1 MELQGKNI
9 LITGAG
15 SGIGQGA
22 AKLFHQAGGNLV
34 LCGRNLDK
42 LQKAAKEISPN
53 LDRISCQPCDT
64 SKPEQVKSLIDET
77 IRQLKSID
85 ILVHCV
91 GVNLAQR
98 TFEQLNATSW
108 RELLDGNLDSA
119 FHCIHETLKHMRPR
133 KKGLVIVVN
142 SISGLRANPLGGS
155 GYNAG
160 KFGLHGLVTTIA
172 AEESKNNIRFCTIFP
187 GEVNTPILDVRPNPV
202 SDEHRLQILQPD
214 DVAQAIRFVAQLPDH
229 VVIPELVIIPSKG
242 TFI

>member
-1 MELQGKNI
+1 MELSGKNV

-22 AKLFHQAGGNLV
+22 ARLLHQAGANLV
-34 LCGRNLDK
+34 LCGRDLNK
-42 LQKAAKEISPN
+42 LQNAAREISPTAKN
-53 LDRISCQPCDT
+53 ITCIPCDT
-64 SKPEQVKSLIDET
+64 SKPDQVKSLLEKT
-77 IRQLKSID
+77 LLQLKSID

-98 TFEQLNATSW
+98 TFEQLTPDTW

-119 FHCIHETLKHMRPR
+119 FYCIHETLKSMRAQ

-172 AEESKNNIRFCTIFP
+172 AEESKNNIRFSTIFP
-187 GEVNTPILDVRPNPV
+187 GEVNTPILNARPNPV

-214 DVAQAIRFVAQLPDH
+214 DVAQTIRFVAQLPDH